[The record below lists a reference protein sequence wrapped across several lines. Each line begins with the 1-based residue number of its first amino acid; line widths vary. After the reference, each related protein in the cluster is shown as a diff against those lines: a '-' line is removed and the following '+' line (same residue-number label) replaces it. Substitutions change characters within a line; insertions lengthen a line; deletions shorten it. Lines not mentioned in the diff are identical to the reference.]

1 MATSNGPSFDPV
13 SRPQH
18 YATGQIE
25 CIDAIA
31 QAIADEP
38 DPFVA
43 YCRGTAIKYLWRAGR
58 KQDAAQDLRKAI
70 WYITR
75 AAERLEAKA

>member
-1 MATSNGPSFDPV
+1 MALNDGLSFDAV

-18 YATGQIE
+18 YATAQIE
-25 CIDAIA
+25 CIAAIA
-31 QAIADEP
+31 HAIADEP

-43 YCRGTAIKYLWRAGR
+43 YCRGSAIKYLWRAGR

>member
-1 MATSNGPSFDPV
+1 MAPNDGPSFDPV

-38 DPFVA
+38 DPFIA

-58 KQDAAQDLRKAI
+58 KENAAQDLRKAI

-75 AAERLEAKA
+75 AAEQLEAKA

>member
-1 MATSNGPSFDPV
+1 MALNDGLSFDAV

-43 YCRGTAIKYLWRAGR
+43 YLRGNAIKYLWRAGR
-58 KQDAAQDLRKAI
+58 KENAAQDLRKAI